1 MIKRIVNEIR
11 KRPPYKWHRH
21 IGTLAAVFFVFLAV
35 TGVAINHADALKLDQ
50 RHLASDWLLD
60 WYGIEPETDSVSF
73 ATAGGHWLTGT
84 RASVYL
90 DARRVATTTEMPVG
104 IAETNGVLAVATGNE
119 ILLLT
124 PDGDLIERI
133 AGNFIPGPIEKLGI
147 TAKGQAIAK
156 TPTGM
161 FLADRNLL
169 TWKPSQ
175 ATAIWSQATAAP
187 AQLLEGV
194 GKAERRRML
203 NLERVL
209 LDLHSGRL
217 FGRLGPYLMDGVA
230 LLLLALV
237 GTGFY
242 MRFLK
247 RGQ

>member
-11 KRPPYKWHRH
+11 QRPPYKWHRH
-21 IGTLAAVFFVFLAV
+21 IGTLAAIFFVFLAV

-60 WYGIEPETDSVSF
+60 WYGIDPETDSVSF
-73 ATAGGHWLTGT
+73 AIVDGRRLTGT
-84 RASVYL
+84 GASLYL
-90 DARRVATTTEMPVG
+90 DARRVATTDDMPVG
-104 IAETNGVLAVATGNE
+104 LAEANGVLAIATANE

-124 PDGDLIERI
+124 PDGNLLERS
-133 AGNFIPGPIEKLGI
+133 AANLIPGPIEKLGI

-156 TPTGM
+156 TPVGI

-169 TWKPSQ
+169 AWKPSQ
-175 ATAIWSQATAAP
+175 ATATWSQATAVP
-187 AQLLEGV
+187 AQLLEKI

-203 NLERVL
+203 TLERVF

-217 FGRLGPYLMDGVA
+217 FGSWGPYFMDGVA
-230 LLLLALV
+230 LLLLVLV
-237 GTGFY
+237 GTGLY
-242 MRFLK
+242 MRFSK